1 MGGITR
7 SGWLVGAGL
16 LLVAAGFHF
25 AIGGEKSSGTGVVTF
40 VEGSAKKQKQ
50 AENDWY
56 SVIKDSPVV
65 SGERV
70 RTFAESRAELEI
82 AQLDRIRMAPRTTI
96 DILKLYEESR
106 EQQRE
111 SQILLQSGDL
121 WAHVGKKE
129 AHHTFSITTP
139 VAAAAITG
147 TTLRLSVAADSSAE
161 LRVYSGE
168 VVLQR
173 AAPVRMTAPG
183 GDVPQQ
189 VPGPSEV
196 AGPHAVSLA
205 EWTLIVRS
213 MQKVRVNSRGQVVQ
227 SGAFSRSDADEQ
239 SAWVQWNLQ
248 RDQAQR

>member
-1 MGGITR
+1 MVRAGLFLLAAAGFR
-7 SGWLVGAGL
+7 FVLSGEQPVGAG
-16 LLVAAGFHF
+16 
-25 AIGGEKSSGTGVVTF
+25 VVTY
-40 VEGSAKKQKQ
+40 VEGSAKKQKR
-50 AENDWY
+50 AESDWY

-82 AQLDRIRMAPRTTI
+82 AHLDRIRMAPRTTI

-121 WAHVGKKE
+121 WAHIGKKDE
-129 AHHTFSITTP
+129 KHVFSITTP

-173 AAPVRMTAPG
+173 VAPVRAAVQG
-183 GDVPQQ
+183 GVAPQQ
-189 VPGPSEV
+189 VPGPVEV
-196 AGPHAVSLA
+196 AAPHAVSLE

-213 MQKVRVNSRGQVVQ
+213 MQKVRVNSGGQVLQ
-227 SGAFSRSDADEQ
+227 NSAFNRSDADEQ
-239 SAWVQWNLQ
+239 SAWVQWNLE
-248 RDQAQR
+248 RDQARR